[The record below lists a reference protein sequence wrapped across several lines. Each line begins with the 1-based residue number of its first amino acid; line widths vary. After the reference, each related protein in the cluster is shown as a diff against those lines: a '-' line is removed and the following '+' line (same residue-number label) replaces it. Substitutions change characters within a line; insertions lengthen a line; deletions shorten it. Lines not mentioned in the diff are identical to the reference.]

1 MIVIDIRCFRILFVP
16 FLPLGNRNEK
26 KTSHRVSLG
35 GPEKALREYEERK
48 RVMRLSAK
56 YRSRK
61 FLRFP
66 KATALQRLQI
76 ELHVRGWIAIV
87 GPLAWLDAPDQ
98 FPNYVLFSQELGVWL
113 TPSP

>member
-1 MIVIDIRCFRILFVP
+1 MSLSFLSCQLH
-16 FLPLGNRNEK
+16 LPLSNRNEK
-26 KTSHRVSLG
+26 KKTSHRFSLG

-98 FPNYVLFSQELGVWL
+98 FPHYVLFSQD
-113 TPSP
+113 